1 MCKDPRTP
9 PLTAGPVTA
18 ARTEKQQNV
27 HHERQGYRSLG
38 AHKGILLLPKEKWNN
53 AIWGHMAGPAE
64 HYTL

>member
-27 HHERQGYRSLG
+27 HHERQGYGSLG
-38 AHKGILLLPKEKWNN
+38 ANTQRNITPPERE
-53 AIWGHMAGPAE
+53 ME
-64 HYTL
+64 